1 MFQFRGIKRSFLY
14 YPRGPLIAL
23 IEQLCLIMCNGT
35 SMPGNLRDKQIIY
48 IIEYDNFERS
58 YIDLRRIAVQG

>member
-1 MFQFRGIKRSFLY
+1 
-14 YPRGPLIAL
+14 
-23 IEQLCLIMCNGT
+23 
-35 SMPGNLRDKQIIY
+35 MPGNLRDKQIIY